1 MLGEIAA
8 DLFGPF
14 IGLLSQR
21 LMLAVGLLHAIAA
34 FFYFSKARHGAVW
47 ALTWLVVTVAC
58 ARLAV
63 ENPMFATAL
72 FVASVLLWTLW
83 WATLRPSSAR
93 VWVADNAHQAT
104 ASIVGDIL
112 TVHNLRNFDWHSRR
126 EITPRWETRQY
137 DLAKLTRLDLLSC
150 YWAGP
155 HMAHMIVS
163 FGFTNAPP
171 LAFSIET
178 RRETTEQWSSLA
190 GFFKAYE
197 LIIIAAD
204 ERDVVRVRTNVRGE
218 RVELY
223 EILSTPLVRRRLI
236 EKYVED
242 MNALAIKP
250 RFYHTVWTNCTTEIA
265 RLVRMAGQRVPL
277 DWRILVSG
285 HVPKFLYRAG
295 MISQSQPFDE
305 LRKHADITAHAKAAG
320 DADDF
325 SRQIRQIRLRER
337 A

>member
-1 MLGEIAA
+1 
-8 DLFGPF
+8 
-14 IGLLSQR
+14 
-21 LMLAVGLLHAIAA
+21 MLAVGLLHAVAA

-47 ALTWLVVTVAC
+47 ALAWVVVTLVC
-58 ARLAV
+58 ARLAAD
-63 ENPMFATAL
+63 NPVFAAAL
-72 FVASVLLWTLW
+72 LGACVLLWTLW
-83 WATLRPSSAR
+83 WVTLRPKSAR

-104 ASIVGDIL
+104 ASIGGDIL
-112 TVHNLRNFDWHSRR
+112 TVHNLRNFNWHSRR
-126 EITPRWETRQY
+126 EITPSWETRHY
-137 DLAKLTRLDLLSC
+137 DLAKLTRLDLLAC

-163 FGFTNAPP
+163 FGFTNASP

-204 ERDVVRVRTNVRGE
+204 ERDVVRVRSNVRGE

-223 EILSTPLVRRRLI
+223 EILATPLVRRRLL
-236 EKYVED
+236 EKYIDD
-242 MNALAIKP
+242 MNGLAVKP

-265 RLVRMAGQRVPL
+265 RLVRMTGQRVPL

-285 HVPKFLYRAG
+285 YVPKFLYRAG
-295 MISQSQPFDE
+295 MISKSLPFAE
-305 LRKHADITAHAKAAG
+305 TQRAADITARANAAA
-320 DADDF
+320 DAEDF
-325 SRQIRQIRLRER
+325 SRRIRQRQRV
-337 A
+337 